1 MSECFPTITHF
12 PFVLTFTFDWQ
23 YTIYIGTH
31 ARYNDET
38 AQTHIYIHTRWWPKV
53 DVQSLS
59 SFLKAMNFVERSSL
73 SGISSV
79 MIWRLTH
86 GHVFWLISND
96 NTYNRTFLLR
106 NIEMSYQQNG
116 WLRQHLIDWK
126 VNGENEMYI
135 SSVFM
140 LCWPTSTGLSIV
152 TEYVQTFYVA
162 GIFIWKRSELTKANE
177 DNRTISGK
185 LIISSQR
192 RRWRWR
198 YSVSVF
204 RDNNNNKKK
213 ECLPMIAILLEYDLT
228 TIWCTLMI
236 ATNDIVKSFVCH
248 STCKVQRNHWHWRV
262 LCSPI
267 ENIHTIVTTKQL

>member
-1 MSECFPTITHF
+1 
-12 PFVLTFTFDWQ
+12 
-23 YTIYIGTH
+23 
-31 ARYNDET
+31 
-38 AQTHIYIHTRWWPKV
+38 
-53 DVQSLS
+53 
-59 SFLKAMNFVERSSL
+59 
-73 SGISSV
+73 
-79 MIWRLTH
+79 
-86 GHVFWLISND
+86 
-96 NTYNRTFLLR
+96 
-106 NIEMSYQQNG
+106 
-116 WLRQHLIDWK
+116 
-126 VNGENEMYI
+126 MYI

-228 TIWCTLMI
+228 TI
-236 ATNDIVKSFVCH
+236 
-248 STCKVQRNHWHWRV
+248 
-262 LCSPI
+262 
-267 ENIHTIVTTKQL
+267 